1 MQDFLEVLSHI
12 SHFHPSMLVPEQE
25 VFSLARKDAD
35 LFLGRLSVVRNLM
48 LHCHLPHFLDPSD
61 AAAVKAS
68 LAHLPARRSGPVARM
83 LLYFG
88 DAGLGWGQL
97 REQRSLVKGGS
108 LVPPWKMWKDILTV
122 IAVH

>member
-12 SHFHPSMLVPEQE
+12 SHFQLEMLVSEQE
-25 VFSLARKDAD
+25 VFSLVRKDVD
-35 LFLGRLSVVRNLM
+35 LFLKQLSMVRNLM

-68 LAHLPARRSGPVARM
+68 LARLRARSSGPVSTM
-83 LLYFG
+83 LLYLG